1 MPFTPRQPTR
11 SETESVDLWVFI
23 EGAIGF
29 LSDVTHG
36 GTRLILTFD
45 GKALGCVV
53 SMEDYQKL
61 QQQEEPKGETPNE
74 QNLP

>member
-1 MPFTPRQPTR
+1 MRNRGKRAAQAIGG
-11 SETESVDLWVFI
+11 EEESVDLWTFI

-36 GTRLILTFD
+36 GTRLVITFE

-53 SMEDYQKL
+53 CMADLDRL
-61 QQQEEPKGETPNE
+61 QAAENQKGEDV
-74 QNLP
+74 